1 MGTAGQECS
10 QPVLTSNPNP
20 PRCEERL
27 PWPPPLGGPADASGA
42 TGASPWQPCQASL
55 SCFYSTS
62 ARPPSLANQPYILL
76 VFQHQRKRV
85 SQGFRDFH
93 QTTQLEEEDA
103 VIRMMSSC
111 LIFLLPSGS
120 NSSVS
125 TGLFPSAKPGMS
137 DFGDQV
143 IIGQE
148 TKAKPFHSQWI
159 HMKPGNEVRYD
170 SKRRHWVYKEQYMRR
185 HTDLL

>member
-76 VFQHQRKRV
+76 VFQHQRKRAQLFDFPPSLWQQLLRLHWPLPFSQAWNVDCV
-85 SQGFRDFH
+85 SHSSSQSQVL
-93 QTTQLEEEDA
+93 QTLTRHTVALYQVASNSTPSRTNKAQVAGVRHNQKCGQEEED
-103 VIRMMSSC
+103 
-111 LIFLLPSGS
+111 
-120 NSSVS
+120 S
-125 TGLFPSAKPGMS
+125 TGSHRSQSA
-137 DFGDQV
+137 
-143 IIGQE
+143 
-148 TKAKPFHSQWI
+148 T
-159 HMKPGNEVRYD
+159 NLLEVG
-170 SKRRHWVYKEQYMRR
+170 
-185 HTDLL
+185 L

>member
-103 VIRMMSSC
+103 VIRMMSSTA
-111 LIFLLPSGS
+111 
-120 NSSVS
+120 V
-125 TGLFPSAKPGMS
+125 
-137 DFGDQV
+137 
-143 IIGQE
+143 
-148 TKAKPFHSQWI
+148 
-159 HMKPGNEVRYD
+159 
-170 SKRRHWVYKEQYMRR
+170 
-185 HTDLL
+185 

>member
-76 VFQHQRKRV
+76 VFQHQRKRAQLFDFPPSLWQQLLRLHWPLPF
-85 SQGFRDFH
+85 SQAWNVAVHNPRFSRH
-93 QTTQLEEEDA
+93 SPATQ
-103 VIRMMSSC
+103 SPC
-111 LIFLLPSGS
+111 TKWLL
-120 NSSVS
+120 
-125 TGLFPSAKPGMS
+125 TQRHHEL
-137 DFGDQV
+137 
-143 IIGQE
+143 
-148 TKAKPFHSQWI
+148 T
-159 HMKPGNEVRYD
+159 
-170 SKRRHWVYKEQYMRR
+170 RRRWLV
-185 HTDLL
+185 